1 MHMDDLW
8 FDLAIRGEPDL
19 QDDVVE
25 RFHLSDGA
33 EPDRGAERPAPDLPP
48 DGGATGLRQAPDSDC
63 C

>member
-8 FDLAIRGEPDL
+8 FDLAIRGELDL

-25 RFHLSDGA
+25 RFHLLDGVESDR
-33 EPDRGAERPAPDLPP
+33 DAERPAPDLPP
-48 DGGATGLRQAPDSDC
+48 QNGVSGVRPAPATDC